1 MLTEMS
7 RYPMRP
13 GLVVEFRAGP
23 DAAGEAPYD
32 SRPASYLQE
41 AHIRAAHALRRS
53 RCWSP
58 SWLAIAFELPGGT
71 GIEELCSVL
80 AAWADR
86 HEALR
91 SGFRLVGG
99 ELRRFTHGPGVT
111 VRPRVVGRFTSGR
124 AVGAY
129 LEEAFDRATD
139 PLSGRPPCL
148 GAAVL
153 REDVT
158 TVVTAF
164 DHSLTDGYSTLQV
177 PYEIHELLSAA
188 RTGRRPDLAPVG
200 SHADYSAAE
209 RATAAAVDAG
219 HPAVGVW
226 RRFLDSAGGTFPVF
240 PLDRGVRPGRLPS
253 AAVRLETVLDT
264 AGADLFETA
273 CEKADGRF
281 HNGLMAACAIAA
293 FESAGAREFR
303 TTVPMHTRFE
313 PQWVSSLGWYVNMLP
328 VRVEVGG
335 VDSFADVLS
344 RAAESMRSTRPA
356 LGVPSVR
363 ACELAGVA
371 HAPRFIMSY
380 MDMRAVPGREHWT
393 RWNVRGLGRS
403 IRGDHV
409 VVWFH
414 HRADD
419 GVSVT
424 AAHPDTPVAGINVR
438 AYLER
443 VRRVMNMVAA
453 TGGYDPRRPGRMDP
467 ELVVPH
473 G

>member
-1 MLTEMS
+1 MS

-13 GLVVEFRAGP
+13 GLLVEFRAGP
-23 DAAGEAPYD
+23 DTPREPSHD

-41 AHIRAAHALRRS
+41 AHIRAADALRRS
-53 RCWSP
+53 GHWSP

-71 GIEELCSVL
+71 GIEELRSVF
-80 AAWADR
+80 AAWTDR

-91 SGFRLVGG
+91 SRFRLIDGK
-99 ELRRFTHGPGVT
+99 LRRFTFGRGDLT
-111 VRPRVVGRFTSGR
+111 ISPRVVGRFTSGR
-124 AVGAY
+124 AVGEY
-129 LEEAFDRATD
+129 LEAAFDRATD
-139 PLSGRPPCL
+139 PLAGRPPYLC
-148 GAAVL
+148 AAVL

-164 DHSLTDGYSTLQV
+164 DHSLTDGYSTLQI
-177 PYEIHELLSAA
+177 PYEIHEFHAAA
-188 RTGRRPDLAPVG
+188 RTGRRPGLAPVG
-200 SHADYSAAE
+200 SHVDYSAAE
-209 RATAAAVDAG
+209 RLAAAAVDAD

-226 RRFLDSAGGTFPVF
+226 RRFLDAGGGTLPVF

-264 AGADLFETA
+264 AGADLFEAA

-281 HNGLMAACAIAA
+281 HHGLMAACAIAA
-293 FESAGAREFR
+293 FETAGVREFR

-328 VRVEVGG
+328 VRIKVSGG
-335 VDSFADVLS
+335 DSFADVFS
-344 RAAESMRSTRPA
+344 RAAESMRAMRPA
-356 LGVPSVR
+356 LGVPSGR
-363 ACELAGVA
+363 ACELAGA
-371 HAPRFIMSY
+371 SSAPRFIVSY
-380 MDMRAVPGREHWT
+380 MDMRAVPGREHWAE
-393 RWNVRGLGRS
+393 WNVRALGRS
-403 IRGDHV
+403 VRGDHL

-424 AAHPDTPVAGINVR
+424 AVHPDTPLAGINVG
-438 AYLER
+438 AFLDR
-443 VRRVMNMVAA
+443 VRQVMNMVAV
-453 TGGYDPRRPGRMDP
+453 TGDYGLRRPGPRDP
-467 ELVVPH
+467 ALVVPH